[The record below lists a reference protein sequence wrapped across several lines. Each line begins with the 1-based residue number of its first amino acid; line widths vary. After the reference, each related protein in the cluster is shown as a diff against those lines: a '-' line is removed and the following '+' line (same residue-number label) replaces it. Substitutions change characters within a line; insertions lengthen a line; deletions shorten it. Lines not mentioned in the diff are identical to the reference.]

1 VFISVPFG
9 REPDWRTG
17 AEPVGY
23 EPAAAERFIDAL
35 SREIT
40 RRAPEF
46 AGIAFDT
53 VYFGGCGPSC
63 LTLDQL
69 YRLLQVLYDTVPIV
83 PREQTMLV
91 LPGTVDE
98 PRAKVLRESGFD
110 RVELRLGRHE
120 SGEAD
125 FRVLRQAEF
134 ETVGVEMAY
143 VGESDRW
150 EAVLSSL
157 LRLEPDHVAFQLPD
171 PLAPGMSQVLRRTR
185 ERLSAPYH
193 CYGLHHFCRPGHE
206 CAYLVEAWERRPLLG
221 FGPGALSRLPAGTSA
236 NDRRFSEY
244 TAAVRKGRS
253 PARRTESGAERLRAD
268 FTRLAGV
275 PEAGAPAETVRQ
287 LVDRGMVERR
297 DGRLFLTD
305 EGKLALDDVCRALAQ
320 SD

>member
-1 VFISVPFG
+1 MFISVPFG

-17 AEPVGY
+17 AESVAY
-23 EPAAAERFIDAL
+23 EPAAAARFVDAL
-35 SREIT
+35 SREIA
-40 RRAPEF
+40 RRAPEC

-69 YRLLQVLYDTVPIV
+69 YRVLQVLYDTVPIQ

-91 LPGTVDE
+91 LPGTADE

-110 RVELRLGRHE
+110 RVELRLRGRDT
-120 SGEAD
+120 GEAD
-125 FRVLRQAEF
+125 FHVLRQAGF

-143 VGESDRW
+143 LGERESWDT
-150 EAVLSSL
+150 ALSSL
-157 LRLEPDHVAFQLPD
+157 LRLEPDHLAFWLPD
-171 PLAPGMSQVLRRTR
+171 PLTPGMSKVLRRTS
-185 ERLSAPYH
+185 ERLSPPYH
-193 CYGLHHFCRPGHE
+193 CYGLHHYCRPGHE

-221 FGPGALSRLPAGTSA
+221 LGPGALSRLPAGTSE

-244 TAAVRKGRS
+244 ATAVKKGRS
-253 PARRTESGAERLRAD
+253 PALRTESGAERLRAD

-275 PEAGAPAETVRQ
+275 LETGLPAETVRQ
-287 LVDRGMVERR
+287 LLGRGLVERR
-297 DGRLFLTD
+297 DARLFLTD
-305 EGKLALDDVCRALAQ
+305 YGALALDDVCQALAQ